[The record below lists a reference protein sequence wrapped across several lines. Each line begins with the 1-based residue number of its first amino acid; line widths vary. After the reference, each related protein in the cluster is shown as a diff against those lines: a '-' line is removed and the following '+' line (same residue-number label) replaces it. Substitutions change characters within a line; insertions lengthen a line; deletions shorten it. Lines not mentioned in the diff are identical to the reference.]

1 MDKSILDEVA
11 SYVTNDDVVGMTRST
26 WQALPS
32 FARHISNG
40 VPYVIVQEDGE
51 ELLYRVDL
59 GDSTAGQD
67 E

>member
-1 MDKSILDEVA
+1 MDKSTLDEVA
-11 SYVTNDDVVGMTRST
+11 SYLTDDDVVGMTRAT

-32 FARHISNG
+32 LARHISKG

-59 GDSTAGQD
+59 SD
-67 E
+67 